1 MKFSFPTIYPITDT
15 AISGLSISEQVRRLI
30 KGGASLIQI
39 REKRASS
46 REFYEA
52 AAASVEI
59 AREDGI
65 RIIVNDRVDIAML
78 VEADGVHLGQDD
90 LSPIHARELLGK
102 DAIIGY
108 STHTLEQAQA
118 AIKMPI
124 DYLAF
129 GPVFATSTK
138 DDPDPVVGLVILAQI
153 KEVAGN
159 LPLVAIGGI
168 TSDNIREVLKSRA
181 DSAAMIKALIAE
193 PEKISANIADLL
205 SIRAYD

>member
-15 AISGLSISEQVRRLI
+15 AISGLSIPEQVRRLI

-78 VEADGVHLGQDD
+78 VEADGVHLGQND

-108 STHTLEQAQA
+108 STHTLEQAEA

-138 DDPDPVVGLVILAQI
+138 DDPDPVVGLEILAQI

-168 TSDNIREVLKSRA
+168 TPDNIHEVLKSRA